1 MSDHQP
7 GLSFKP
13 HLSNAP
19 HYRGETAILKT
30 LPAAGDPAE
39 VIRLDSNE
47 SLLPPSAQ
55 AVAAIQA
62 EAAGLNRYPLLMGD
76 GPLRTAL
83 AESLGQ
89 AVSPAHLVTGN
100 GGCDV
105 LALIASAFLS
115 PGDEVI
121 ICRPTFPVYDLT
133 ARRQGATVTYVDLDP
148 TDFSYQVEAILAAIT
163 AHTRLLYLCN
173 PNNPTG
179 TLLTAEQMDRLI
191 QGLPSHVLTISDEVY
206 HHFVTSPDFP
216 NTLDYVR
223 QGKNVV
229 VLHSFS
235 KVFGLAGLRLGYG
248 IARPEIA
255 DYLARARQP
264 YHLSQ
269 LSMAGAM
276 AALQDQAHIEETIA
290 LTIAGRNWLYETL
303 QGLKLPVWPSQANFI
318 LFKPPLAPEIIVRH
332 LAGQGVMIRGL
343 AGFYLPDYLRVTVGL
358 PPENERFRAA
368 LAAALLE

>member
-1 MSDHQP
+1 
-7 GLSFKP
+7 
-13 HLSNAP
+13 
-19 HYRGETAILKT
+19 
-30 LPAAGDPAE
+30 
-39 VIRLDSNE
+39 
-47 SLLPPSAQ
+47 
-55 AVAAIQA
+55 
-62 EAAGLNRYPLLMGD
+62 
-76 GPLRTAL
+76 
-83 AESLGQ
+83 
-89 AVSPAHLVTGN
+89 
-100 GGCDV
+100 
-105 LALIASAFLS
+105 LIASAFLA

-248 IARPEIA
+248 IARPEVA

-290 LTIAGRNWLYETL
+290 LTIAGRNWLYEAL